1 VNAGWNFYE
10 TATQLLQILNQLA
23 DMNVKYSLIIL
34 VILGVGLAI
43 LDHLTSPSTLG
54 RAGMPNEIGGSCAPC
69 GAPCPK
75 D

>member
-1 VNAGWNFYE
+1 
-10 TATQLLQILNQLA
+10 
-23 DMNVKYSLIIL
+23 MNVKYSLIIL

-69 GAPCPK
+69 GAPTK
-75 D
+75 ES

>member
-1 VNAGWNFYE
+1 
-10 TATQLLQILNQLA
+10 
-23 DMNVKYSLIIL
+23 MNVKYSLIIL

-43 LDHLTSPSTLG
+43 FDHLTSPSTLG
-54 RAGMPNEIGGSCAPC
+54 RASMPNELGGSCAPC